1 MICRNY
7 RITCSTGER
16 NMKFI
21 IITTLLTLSVSI
33 FAGEPMIVAH
43 RGASREAPENT
54 IPAFRLAWEQNADAI
69 EGDFL
74 LTKDGKIVCI
84 HDKKT
89 NNLVV
94 KNSTLEELKKLD
106 VGAYRGEKFIGT
118 TIPTIAEVFAT
129 VPEGK
134 KIYIEIKCGNEILPT
149 LLDEIKRSGLKDEQI
164 VVICFNRQVIQKLK
178 AEAPQ
183 FKAYWL
189 SSIKNKSGKYHPSP
203 EAVLRTLDQIKADGL
218 SSSRGVSEEFI
229 KSIMAKGFEYHVWTI
244 NTVKEARSFKSWG
257 AKSIT
262 TDVPKKLIESIVE
275 QGAALDADKLS
286 K

>member
-1 MICRNY
+1 
-7 RITCSTGER
+7 
-16 NMKFI
+16 MKFI
-21 IITTLLTLSVSI
+21 IVTALLTSSISI

-43 RGASREAPENT
+43 RGASRDAPENT

-84 HDKKT
+84 HDKTTKRT
-89 NNLVV
+89 AKKNLVV

-106 VGAYRGEKFIGT
+106 VGAYRGEEFIGT

-129 VPEGK
+129 IPRGK

-149 LLDEIKRSGLKDEQI
+149 LLDEIKRSGLKDEQV
-164 VVICFNRQVIQKLK
+164 VVICFKKQVIQKLK

-183 FKAYWL
+183 YKAYWL
-189 SSIKNKSGKYHPSP
+189 CSIKYKSGKHHPSP
-203 EAVLRTLDQIKADGL
+203 ESVLKTLKEIKADGL
-218 SSSRGVSEEFI
+218 SSSKAVSEEFI
-229 KSIMAKGFEYHVWTI
+229 ENIMAKGFEYHVWTI

-262 TDVPKKLIESIVE
+262 TDVPEKLIESIVE
-275 QGAALDADKLS
+275 QGAALDADKLR

>member
-1 MICRNY
+1 
-7 RITCSTGER
+7 
-16 NMKFI
+16 MKFI

-43 RGASREAPENT
+43 RGASRDAPENT

-84 HDKKT
+84 HDKTTKKT
-89 NNLVV
+89 AKKNLVV

-129 VPEGK
+129 VPKGK
-134 KIYIEIKCGNEILPT
+134 KIYIEIKCGNEILPA
-149 LLDEIKRSGLKDEQI
+149 LLDEIKRSGLKDEQV
-164 VVICFNRQVIQKLK
+164 VVICFNKQVIQKLK

-189 SSIKNKSGKYHPSP
+189 CSIKNKSGKFHPSP

-262 TDVPKKLIESIVE
+262 TDVPGKLIESIVE
-275 QGAALDADKLS
+275 QGAALDADKLR